1 MSEKSKIA
9 EAIKLINAKF
19 GNKETKE
26 VPIPSEVPD
35 VPIMSTG
42 IIGIDRASNCGGI
55 PEGRIFEVFGMESS
69 GKTSIALL
77 IAKKY
82 AEQGKTVAFIDAEQA
97 FNMSWAKKLGIPV
110 DDQEKFVLVQS
121 SVFEE
126 IFGAIR
132 TLIEVGD
139 VKLIIVDSVASI
151 STQEDFE
158 NEEAVGKGMPLF
170 AKKFRRELRMLTPIA
185 AKNKCNLLFLN
196 HQMVDMA
203 AKSYVPVATSPGG
216 TALKYLSSMRMQISK
231 SVEKDDAGN
240 KTAARIKV
248 QFPKNKIAAPYGSGS
263 FVVDFNSGVDHIQE
277 LVDYS
282 LELKIVNR
290 KTPREYIYKDIKV
303 ADTAAKF
310 YSWIESDKN
319 IQEELLKHIYS
330 RITLSEEQLREVG
343 YIK

>member
-1 MSEKSKIA
+1 MPEKSKIL
-9 EAIKLINAKF
+9 EAIKLINSKF

-26 VPIPSEVPD
+26 VPIPLEVSD
-35 VPIMSTG
+35 IPIMSTG
-42 IIGIDRASNCGGI
+42 IIGIDRASYCGGI
-55 PEGRIFEVFGMESS
+55 PEGRIFEVYGEQSS

-82 AEQGKTVAFIDAEQA
+82 AEQGKSVAFIDAEQA
-97 FNMSWAKKLGIPV
+97 FNKSWAKKLGIAV
-110 DDQEKFVLVQS
+110 DDPEKFVLVQS

-132 TLIEVGD
+132 TLIEVGG
-139 VKLIIVDSVASI
+139 VKLIIVDSVAAI

-158 NEEAVGKGMPLF
+158 NDEAVGKGMPLF
-170 AKKFRRELRMLTPIA
+170 AKNFRRQLRMLTPIA
-185 AKNKCNLLFLN
+185 AKHNCNLLFLN
-196 HQMVDMA
+196 HMMQDMS
-203 AKSYVPVATSPGG
+203 AKSYIPVQTSPGG

-240 KTAARIKV
+240 KTAVRIKV
-248 QFPKNKIAAPYGSGS
+248 QFPKNKIAAPYGTGS

-282 LELKIVNR
+282 LELKVVN
-290 KTPREYIYKDIKV
+290 KKGPREYIYKDEKV

-310 YSWIESDKN
+310 YSWIESDPK
-319 IQEELLKHIYS
+319 IQEELLQHIYS
-330 RITLSEEQLREVG
+330 RITLTEEQLNNVD

>member
-1 MSEKSKIA
+1 MAELSKLA
-9 EAIKLINAKF
+9 EAIKLINNRF

-26 VPIPSEVPD
+26 VPIPSSVPD

-42 IIGIDRASNCGGI
+42 IIGIDRASYCGGI
-55 PEGRIFEVFGMESS
+55 PEGRIFEVYGPESS

-82 AEQGKTVAFIDAEQA
+82 IEQGKPVAFIDAEQA
-97 FNMSWAKKLGIPV
+97 FNMSWAKKLGLPV
-110 DDQEKFVLVQS
+110 EDPEKFVLVQS
-121 SVFEE
+121 SIFEE

-132 TLIEVGD
+132 TLIEVGG

-151 STQEDFE
+151 SSQSDFE

-170 AKKFRRELRMLTPIA
+170 AKNFRRELRMLTPIA
-185 AKNKCNLLFLN
+185 AKHNCNLLFLN
-196 HQMVDMA
+196 HMMQDMA
-203 AKSYVPVATSPGG
+203 AKSYIPVQTSPGG
-216 TALKYLSSMRMQISK
+216 TALKFLSSMRMQISK
-231 SVEKDDAGN
+231 SVEKDEAGN
-240 KTAARIKV
+240 KTAARIKA
-248 QFPKNKIAAPYGSGS
+248 QFIKNKIAAPYGVGS

-282 LELKIVNR
+282 IELKVVN
-290 KTPREYIYKDIKV
+290 KKGPREYLYKGAKV

-310 YSWIESDKN
+310 YKWIADNPE
-319 IQEELLKHIYS
+319 IQEELEQHIYS
-330 RITLSEEQLREVG
+330 RIRLSDQEIKDSD